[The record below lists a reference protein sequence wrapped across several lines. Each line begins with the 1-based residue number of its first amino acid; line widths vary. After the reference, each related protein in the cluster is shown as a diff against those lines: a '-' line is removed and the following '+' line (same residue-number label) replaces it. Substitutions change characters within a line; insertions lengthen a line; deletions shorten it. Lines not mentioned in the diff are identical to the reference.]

1 MNVAELTEEHIG
13 WLIQVTEPPPES
25 PSALPGPPHRSFA
38 LLKIR
43 GPWTVDGVTRVGLL
57 APADP
62 PWAGQEYIY
71 PAETPCEVLRQV
83 RKPRKRRRSA

>member
-1 MNVAELTEEHIG
+1 MNVAELTDEHVG
-13 WLIQVTEPPPES
+13 WLIQVTEPDPHP
-25 PSALPGPPHRSFA
+25 LGPPHRSFV

-43 GPWTVDGVTRVGLL
+43 KAEGWNKVGLL

-62 PWAGQEYIY
+62 PWAGQEFIY

-83 RKPRKRRRSA
+83 RKPRKRRR

>member
-1 MNVAELTEEHIG
+1 MNVTELTGEHIG
-13 WLIQVTEPPPES
+13 WLIKVTEPDPHP
-25 PSALPGPPHRSFA
+25 LGPPHRSFV

-43 GPWTVDGVTRVGLL
+43 GPWTVNGVTRVGLL

-71 PAETPCEVLRQV
+71 PAETPCELVRQA

>member
-1 MNVAELTEEHIG
+1 MNVAALTEEHIG
-13 WLIQVTEPPPES
+13 WMIQVTEP
-25 PSALPGPPHRSFA
+25 GPLFCHRTFV

-43 GPWTVDGVTRVGLL
+43 GPWTVDSVTRVGLL
-57 APADP
+57 APAGP

-83 RKPRKRRRSA
+83 RKPRKRRQSA